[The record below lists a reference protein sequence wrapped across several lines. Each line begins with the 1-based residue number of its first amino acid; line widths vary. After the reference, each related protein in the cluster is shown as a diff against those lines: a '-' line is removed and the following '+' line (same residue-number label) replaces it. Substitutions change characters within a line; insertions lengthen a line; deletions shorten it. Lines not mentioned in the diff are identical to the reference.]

1 MHDMKWS
8 KSEKKLAQQ
17 VFDAALEAELAE
29 IVADAKGRATAAS
42 DIEDIWALQEHLFH
56 RRRELDQKYDF
67 RYSQLLFVFGRLLR
81 EGRIRIEQLDG
92 LSEDKRD
99 VIRRI
104 VSL

>member
-1 MHDMKWS
+1 MHGVKWS

-17 VFDAALEAELAE
+17 VFDAALAAELAE
-29 IVADAKGRATAAS
+29 IVADAKARAAAAS
-42 DIEDIWALQEHLFH
+42 GIEDIWALQEHLFH

-81 EGRIRIEQLDG
+81 EGRTRMEQLDG

-104 VSL
+104 VSR